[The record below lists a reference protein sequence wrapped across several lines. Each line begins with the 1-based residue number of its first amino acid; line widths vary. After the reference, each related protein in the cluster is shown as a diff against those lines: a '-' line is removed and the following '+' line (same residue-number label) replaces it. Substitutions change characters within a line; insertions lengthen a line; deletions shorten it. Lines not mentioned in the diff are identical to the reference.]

1 VKTALV
7 ILFML
12 SIRTGALCQEKNV
25 WTQEEINEAREGIKY
40 EGTPET
46 IEKQQKPPA
55 SNTKESEPT
64 QIEEP
69 PSPFWQSVS
78 RFFSSAAGKMIVFV
92 IIISLLIYAIY
103 SFIQRNKRVTNLKV
117 VSLGEQELQDLEN
130 NLVETDIDKFLRLA
144 LESKNYK
151 LAVRLL
157 YLGVLQ
163 NLHEAELIIWKK
175 EKTNRDYLSEMRQH
189 RAYSELRE
197 LTLAF
202 DIVWYGDTEIPEST
216 YHQLSQAF
224 KSFNDVISAK
234 K

>member
-1 VKTALV
+1 
-7 ILFML
+7 
-12 SIRTGALCQEKNV
+12 
-25 WTQEEINEAREGIKY
+25 
-40 EGTPET
+40 
-46 IEKQQKPPA
+46 
-55 SNTKESEPT
+55 
-64 QIEEP
+64 
-69 PSPFWQSVS
+69 
-78 RFFSSAAGKMIVFV
+78 
-92 IIISLLIYAIY
+92 
-103 SFIQRNKRVTNLKV
+103 LKV